1 MSVYNEG
8 KPLFPAFFDLSDAEV
23 LVVGRG
29 AEADRKAEKMAPF
42 CRRVVRCDYP
52 PVFWEKPALAI
63 LAEPGHPDNAHWAA
77 RFREMGVP
85 VNVCDRP
92 ELCDFRFPALIT
104 RGAVTVGIA
113 TAGAAPVLA
122 GLLRQKIDAALPD
135 DLEAIFDM
143 PPTSPHSFA
152 KPSRTPE
159 SGPGSCARSWR
170 KSLGVRKRKTL
181 ALGRKLCYDIR
192 R

>member
-1 MSVYNEG
+1 MSVCNER

-52 PVFWEKPALAI
+52 PVFEETPALAI

-92 ELCDFRFPALIT
+92 ELCDFRFPALVT
-104 RGAVTVGIA
+104 RGAVSVGIA

-135 DLEAIFDM
+135 DLEAIFDIAADLTAQLRQTV
-143 PPTSPHSFA
+143 PDPGERSRLLRAELA
-152 KPSRTPE
+152 KI
-159 SGPGSCARSWR
+159 
-170 KSLGVRKRKTL
+170 LGCPQEKNTCPRQETVL
-181 ALGRKLCYDIR
+181 
-192 R
+192 

>member
-1 MSVYNEG
+1 MSVFDER
-8 KPLFPAFFDLSDAEV
+8 KPLFPAFFDLRDREV

-52 PVFWEKPALAI
+52 PVFGEKPALAI

-92 ELCDFRFPALIT
+92 ELCDFRFPALVT
-104 RGAVTVGIA
+104 RGAVS
-113 TAGAAPVLA
+113 VLA

-135 DLEAIFDM
+135 DLEAIFDIAADLTARLRQTV
-143 PPTSPHSFA
+143 PDPKERTRHLRAELA
-152 KPSRTPE
+152 KILECPQEKNTCPRQETV
-159 SGPGSCARSWR
+159 
-170 KSLGVRKRKTL
+170 L
-181 ALGRKLCYDIR
+181 
-192 R
+192 